1 MKLRTALA
9 VAGSDSGGGAGIQ
22 ADLKTFSALGVY
34 GFSAITSVTAQNTRA
49 VTRIFHLPAEMV
61 EAQIAAVFDDLPVDA
76 VKTGML
82 GSGEN
87 VEAVAK
93 GLKHYKA
100 KNIVVDPVMVAK
112 SGAALLEPDAEE
124 LMVKR
129 IVPLAT
135 VLTPNRF
142 EAERITGRSIT
153 DESGAWEAGR
163 AMHRLGAA
171 YVVVKGGHFSGD
183 LATDYLVG
191 SGIEERVTSPRVDTQ
206 NTHGTGCTF
215 SSAIAASLALGV
227 NVVEAVKR
235 AKMFIYRTIYHSL
248 ELGGGHGPANQLVE
262 IIQSRETLAALGNVL
277 QAVRLLEADRHVSQL
292 IPEVQSNLAMVPLGA
307 IHPEEAIG
315 IQGRIVRMG
324 DVVRVQ
330 GQILPGGS
338 GHIARIAFEASRH
351 DPTIRAAMNVRYGP
365 DVLEACERLGFIM
378 GTFNRNEEATSLKER
393 EGRTVSWGTRL
404 AIQRAG
410 KVPDVVHDR
419 GDVGKEPMIRV
430 LGRNA
435 VDVAKKV
442 LHLAREL
449 SKRQ

>member
-1 MKLRTALA
+1 VKLRTALT

-34 GFSAITSVTAQNTRA
+34 GLSAITSVTAQNTRA
-49 VTRIFHLPAEMV
+49 VTRIFHLPADMV
-61 EAQIAAVFDDLPVDA
+61 GAQIAAVFDDLPVHA

-93 GLKHYKA
+93 ELKHYKA

-153 DESGAWEAGR
+153 DEDGAIEAGR
-163 AMHRLGAA
+163 TLHRLGAA
-171 YVVVKGGHFSGD
+171 FVVVKGGHFSGE

-191 SGIEERVTSPRVDTQ
+191 PDTEERISSPRVDTK

-215 SSAIAASLALGV
+215 SSAIAAYLALGV
-227 NVVEAVKR
+227 NVLEAVRR
-235 AKMFIYRTIYHSL
+235 AKVFVYRAIYHGL

-315 IQGRIVRMG
+315 IQGRIARMG

-330 GQILPGGS
+330 GQIVPGGS
-338 GHIARIAFEASRH
+338 GHVARTAFEASRH

-365 DVLEACERLGFIM
+365 DVLKACERLGFVI
-378 GTFNRNEEATSLKER
+378 GTFSRSEEAASLKER

-404 AIQRAG
+404 AIQRIG
-410 KVPDVVHDR
+410 RVPDIIYDR
-419 GDVGKEPMIRV
+419 GEVGKEPMARV
-430 LGRNA
+430 FGKNA
-435 VDVAKKV
+435 VGVAKKV
-442 LHLAREL
+442 LRLAREL
-449 SKRQ
+449 SRQQ